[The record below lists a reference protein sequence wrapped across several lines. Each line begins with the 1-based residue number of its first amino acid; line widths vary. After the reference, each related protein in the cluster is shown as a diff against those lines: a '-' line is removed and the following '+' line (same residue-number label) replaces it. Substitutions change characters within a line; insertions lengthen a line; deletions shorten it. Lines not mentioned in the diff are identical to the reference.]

1 MLHSFRVFAAGFAAA
16 AVILSSIWIYTEV
29 AESNPS
35 SAALQENFA
44 PESKQLLASPTKQ
57 IKGQESPGGEKHLN
71 QILKVNRELAH
82 LEKTNRD
89 ARQQLS
95 KARQK
100 LRDQSR
106 KQASFQE
113 RIEKL
118 EKELTNLQ
126 NENEQLHADLGKK
139 DRKLAVLLS
148 PESQSVQ
155 ARHRAIP
162 DLIQEPRRILS
173 IHDIQT
179 DAIPLATNR
188 RVTVAKEVQPYQAGA
203 DSQIA
208 ETKSSKAKA
217 VSTVQKRS
225 KKKPRRTKKNSSI
238 QKYKGRWV
246 ASGKFFVHRG
256 RLCKRYSMK
265 PPKCFNKTVRQG
277 VLTLRGRTCRVH
289 KSGRI
294 FCLIRH
300 G

>member
-1 MLHSFRVFAAGFAAA
+1 MLRSFRVFAAGFSAA

-35 SAALQENFA
+35 SAVLQENFT
-44 PESKQLLASPTKQ
+44 PESKQPLASPTKQ

-71 QILKVNRELAH
+71 QILKVNRELTH

-126 NENEQLHADLGKK
+126 NENEQLHADLGQK
-139 DRKLAVLLS
+139 DRKLAGLLS

-162 DLIQEPRRILS
+162 DLIQEPRRIMS

-179 DAIPLATNR
+179 DAMPLEINR
-188 RVTVAKEVQPYQAGA
+188 RATAAKEAQPY
-203 DSQIA
+203 
-208 ETKSSKAKA
+208 
-217 VSTVQKRS
+217 
-225 KKKPRRTKKNSSI
+225 
-238 QKYKGRWV
+238 
-246 ASGKFFVHRG
+246 
-256 RLCKRYSMK
+256 
-265 PPKCFNKTVRQG
+265 
-277 VLTLRGRTCRVH
+277 
-289 KSGRI
+289 
-294 FCLIRH
+294 
-300 G
+300 